1 MSIQQQ
7 IISNQTPPPIQLAPV
22 SIYKPH
28 GSGTKIADL
37 LKKTKHDD
45 HAPAYQKPHNT
56 PSIKEL
62 ADDVNQTLHELNM
75 LERKKKVQSIPE
87 PDDTP
92 PPIDTEASEQI
103 VVEVMDKINY
113 HIMFV
118 EFVILLSLYVI
129 MSQPFV
135 VQFLA
140 SHIRQLNPSD
150 DGTVSMTGI
159 LVYGILLSGAFMV
172 TRKII
177 QSKLSI

>member
-1 MSIQQQ
+1 
-7 IISNQTPPPIQLAPV
+7 
-22 SIYKPH
+22 
-28 GSGTKIADL
+28 
-37 LKKTKHDD
+37 
-45 HAPAYQKPHNT
+45 
-56 PSIKEL
+56 
-62 ADDVNQTLHELNM
+62 
-75 LERKKKVQSIPE
+75 
-87 PDDTP
+87 
-92 PPIDTEASEQI
+92 
-103 VVEVMDKINY
+103 VMDKINY